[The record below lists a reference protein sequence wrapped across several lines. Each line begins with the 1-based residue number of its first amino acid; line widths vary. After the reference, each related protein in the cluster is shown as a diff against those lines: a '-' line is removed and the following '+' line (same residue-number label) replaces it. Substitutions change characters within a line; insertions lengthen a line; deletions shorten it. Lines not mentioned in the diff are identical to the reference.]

1 MAITIQYQ
9 KGGDWPH
16 SGTVLPDPFL
26 FKSGTVLPDLFLFI
40 SKSNTF
46 TKHLLIFLKTENSS
60 KVVFHFY
67 LGFSIVCAVSDF
79 LNAVFGRLYLQ
90 NDIYIVWGWIDISS
104 EDVTYFHRVW
114 LQNWIC
120 NIVERYNDF
129 PDLSEQYPAQR
140 IKRESETFPEV
151 FWSHSNNHCF
161 FLLFFL
167 MVQLSL
173 DRFLWPISRISSA
186 LKIISES
193 TFLFSNNGSNLKC
206 VKHFMIYQ
214 VYLFLNLS
222 VFIREEKYICRGAHT
237 S

>member
-1 MAITIQYQ
+1 MLVPLVAYYLVFYNGDNHSISERRGLTAFWYSTTRSFPLQIWYSFTRSFPLQIEIQ
-9 KGGDWPH
+9 
-16 SGTVLPDPFL
+16 PFY
-26 FKSGTVLPDLFLFI
+26 KKD
-40 SKSNTF
+40 
-46 TKHLLIFLKTENSS
+46 LLIFLKTEIFNTS

-151 FWSHSNNHCF
+151 F
-161 FLLFFL
+161 
-167 MVQLSL
+167 
-173 DRFLWPISRISSA
+173 
-186 LKIISES
+186 LKP
-193 TFLFSNNGSNLKC
+193 
-206 VKHFMIYQ
+206 
-214 VYLFLNLS
+214 
-222 VFIREEKYICRGAHT
+222 
-237 S
+237 